1 MISLSWAAVLR
12 LTSSNIAQICFRSV
26 FQPKI
31 TQDFK
36 ISLCQI
42 NRDVLHKEIMDS
54 LETELNSLQSCTV
67 FPCTPSIFALSFWSY
82 TMHFETKLIVT
93 TSLHAY
99 ILTKKFTST
108 IY

>member
-1 MISLSWAAVLR
+1 MHEINTAA
-12 LTSSNIAQICFRSV
+12 TSSSPCTSQGNNEQFR
-26 FQPKI
+26 
-31 TQDFK
+31 
-36 ISLCQI
+36 
-42 NRDVLHKEIMDS
+42 NRIK
-54 LETELNSLQSCTV
+54 QSCTV

-82 TMHFETKLIVT
+82 TRHFETKLIVM